1 MLHKDLRKLEK
12 TKTKPE
18 AKGASSVG
26 EESGEAEL
34 HELGLVHL
42 HAVAE
47 TNLARKSGIF

>member
-1 MLHKDLRKLEK
+1 MHQDLCELKK

-42 HAVAE
+42 HAVTE
-47 TNLARKSGIF
+47 TNLASKSGIF

>member
-1 MLHKDLRKLEK
+1 MHQDLCELKK

-18 AKGASSVG
+18 AEGASSVG

-47 TNLARKSGIF
+47 PNLARKSGIF